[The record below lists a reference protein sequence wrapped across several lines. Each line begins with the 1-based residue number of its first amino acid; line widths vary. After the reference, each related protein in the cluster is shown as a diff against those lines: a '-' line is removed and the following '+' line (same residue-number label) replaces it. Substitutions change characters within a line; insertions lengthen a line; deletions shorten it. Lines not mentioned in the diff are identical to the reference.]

1 MASIQAASN
10 AMETDKGSDDEWEDM
25 DMDGD
30 SDQCQPKGKNAKR
43 VGRLKTDNEKFFKDL

>member
-1 MASIQAASN
+1 
-10 AMETDKGSDDEWEDM
+10 METDKGSDDEWEDM